1 MTRADLDKRA
11 ALTVWLGH
19 SIAHTAEGRE
29 YRTLREALTA
39 AATAI
44 ETGDAHPWIIT
55 EEGDILSPRWI
66 EENTGARRVQ

>member
-1 MTRADLDKRA
+1 MTRADLDKPA

-19 SIAHTAEGRE
+19 AITHTAEGRE

-44 ETGDAHPWIIT
+44 ETDDARPWIIT

-66 EENTGARRVQ
+66 EENTGARRIQ